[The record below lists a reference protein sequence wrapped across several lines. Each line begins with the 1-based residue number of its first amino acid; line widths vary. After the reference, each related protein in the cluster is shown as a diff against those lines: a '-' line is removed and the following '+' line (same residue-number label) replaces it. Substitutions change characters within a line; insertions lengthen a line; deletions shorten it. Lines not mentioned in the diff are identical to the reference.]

1 MSDYRIYVL
10 DPMGRIR
17 LGYDFQGRDD
27 LSALDESKKYS
38 RKGGIEIWQHSR
50 LVARIGQG
58 AEAAT
63 G

>member
-1 MSDYRIYVL
+1 MCDYRIYLL
-10 DPMGRIR
+10 DQTGHIH
-17 LGYDFQGRDD
+17 LGYDFQGGDD
-27 LSALDESKKYS
+27 LSALVESKKYS
-38 RKGGIEIWQHSR
+38 RNSGIEIWQRSR